1 MFGMSESEYDFIMHT
16 FVEPLKKKKLDVY
29 FFGSRARGEN
39 KKYSDLDIL
48 LVNVGSQKT
57 FVSELIEQ
65 IELSNFPYKIDV
77 VFDEDLAE
85 SYRSN
90 VESDMK
96 KV

>member
-1 MFGMSESEYDFIMHT
+1 M
-16 FVEPLKKKKLDVY
+16 V
-29 FFGSRARGEN
+29 RAPGGEN

-48 LVNVGSQKT
+48 VNVGSQRT
-57 FVSELIEQ
+57 LVSELIEQ

-85 SYRSN
+85 SYRTN

-96 KV
+96 EVLVTKPL